1 MKDETVQKVVTEM
14 WRLMKL
20 IEEYEKY
27 LLTDG
32 SERRYQS
39 KERAAVKRAS
49 MDLTRVLADL
59 RQGR

>member
-1 MKDETVQKVVTEM
+1 M

-27 LLTDG
+27 LLTPE
-32 SERRYQS
+32 SERKYQS

-49 MDLTRVLADL
+49 MDVTRALADL
-59 RQGR
+59 RAGR